1 MKDFGII
8 GHSELSAIA
17 ICSCTANIS
26 VVGNNYGDHVGFIG
40 YSSGTLNV
48 SFSDIQLKFKEIGS
62 QVGLFG
68 FVENGQ
74 CAFTNLSIG
83 I

>member
-8 GHSELSAIA
+8 GHSELSAIG
-17 ICSCTANIS
+17 IFSCVANIS
-26 VVGNNYGDHVGFIG
+26 VVGNNYGDHMGFVG
-40 YSSGTLNV
+40 YSSGTLNI
-48 SFSDIQLKFKEIGS
+48 SFSDIQLEFNEIGS